1 MVEVYK
7 WMKGYIKWG
16 NNRVV
21 NIQYQCK
28 KKKLKN
34 GCKLDKFTFRK
45 DLSKYRT
52 GWEIWLIILTN

>member
-28 KKKLKN
+28 KKKNMDASWISLHSEK
-34 GCKLDKFTFRK
+34 T
-45 DLSKYRT
+45 
-52 GWEIWLIILTN
+52 